1 MTRRCDGN
9 RVCAILA
16 ILGTVAACGGGP
28 AGSTTGDGERGGDGG
43 RGAGSGTGATV
54 DAGEDLPKATDFADV
69 NIEQDFTEPVWL
81 PPPSTTIDGDAT
93 SLVGSWVQV
102 GSDGSQCPP
111 SFRGCWHMEIRND
124 TGGTVRGTIHADGA
138 SNGPVS
144 GPFAPAMDP
153 NVGYPTTVTPDN
165 YGDARRSVLPNVT
178 YQLFDGVVSN
188 GSFMFWFSPLDL
200 WSGWCAL
207 QSSSPWT
214 VGSQRTYR
222 CVPQTAD
229 QTTTDLGKL
238 ALCTSADDG
247 PKCYG
252 VQPCVC
258 LYDAGGSSPLCG
270 NTVCECS
277 ATECR
282 ADVRSEESNATLQLN
297 AEKLVGPLDLGGLW
311 PSDSITFQ
319 RVSP

>member
-1 MTRRCDGN
+1 MTRLCDGN
-9 RVCAILA
+9 RVRAILA
-16 ILGTVAACGGGP
+16 ILGTVAACSGAP
-28 AGSTTGDGERGGDGG
+28 AGSTIGDGG

-54 DAGEDLPKATDFADV
+54 DAGDDLPKATDFADV
-69 NIEQDFTEPVWL
+69 SVEQDFSEPVWL
-81 PPPSTTIDGDAT
+81 PPPSTTIEGDAT

-111 SFRGCWHMEIRND
+111 SLQWCWHMEIRND
-124 TGGTVRGTIHADGA
+124 TGGTVSGTIHVEGP

-144 GPFAPAMDP
+144 GPFAPAVDP

-165 YGDARRSVLPNVT
+165 YGYVRQSVLPNVP

-188 GSFMFWFSPLDL
+188 GSFVFWFSTLDL

-207 QSSSPWT
+207 QNPSPWT
-214 VGSQRTYR
+214 VDSQRKYR

-229 QTTTDLGKL
+229 RTTTDLGKL
-238 ALCTSADDG
+238 ALCTSAEDG
-247 PKCYG
+247 PICNG
-252 VQPCVC
+252 QPCVC
-258 LYDAGGSSPLCG
+258 EHDAGGSFPLCG

-282 ADVRSEESNATLQLN
+282 ADVRSEEINATLQLN
-297 AEKLVGPLDLGGLW
+297 AGRLVGPFDSGFESGGYMTGGA
-311 PSDSITFQ
+311 PSIITFQ